1 MRNVLREKRG
11 EGYIDI
17 AVGILCLMLVIAL
30 AVSLFP
36 VFMVK
41 QQLNRFADEIV
52 RQAEIVGS
60 TSVNRR
66 IEELREE
73 TGLDPEISWDC
84 DYFEGSKVQL
94 NGDIA
99 VTLTCRIN
107 LGFFQF
113 GSFPVEIRAR
123 GKREERSLLQVME
136 EKCERLRNLLRI
148 KMEILRLSQ

>member
-36 VFMVK
+36 VFMAK
-41 QQLNRFADEIV
+41 QQLDRFADEIV
-52 RQAEIVGS
+52 RQAEIMGS
-60 TSVNRR
+60 TSVNQR

-84 DYFEGSKVQL
+84 DYFEGSKIQL

-123 GKREERSLLQVME
+123 ASGKSEVYY
-136 EKCERLRNLLRI
+136 K
-148 KMEILRLSQ
+148 

>member
-94 NGDIA
+94 NGDIE

-123 GKREERSLLQVME
+123 ASGKSEVYY
-136 EKCERLRNLLRI
+136 K
-148 KMEILRLSQ
+148 

>member
-36 VFMVK
+36 VFIVK

-123 GKREERSLLQVME
+123 ASGKSEVYY
-136 EKCERLRNLLRI
+136 K
-148 KMEILRLSQ
+148 